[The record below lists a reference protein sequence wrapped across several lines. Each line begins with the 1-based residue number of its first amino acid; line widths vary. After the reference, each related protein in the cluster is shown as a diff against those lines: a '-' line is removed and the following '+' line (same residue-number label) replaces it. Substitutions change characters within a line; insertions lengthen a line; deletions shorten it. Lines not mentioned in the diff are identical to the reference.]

1 MKELEAF
8 LMVHGSAFQA
18 RQDLV
23 TFIHDHHIKEEATK
37 KLEDAASHI
46 SKAEV
51 LIMEAARLQLDTM
64 SEENTKGGLGVVTTS
79 RLPA

>member
-1 MKELEAF
+1 MLDWTGEQMKELEAF
-8 LMVHGSAFQA
+8 LRVHGSAFQT

-23 TFIHDHHIKEEATK
+23 TFMHDYHIKEEATK

-51 LIMEAARLQLDTM
+51 LIMEAAQLQQVAA
-64 SEENTKGGLGVVTTS
+64 SEDGK
-79 RLPA
+79 